1 MDYKQD
7 NIIRAC
13 MQSVQLYIYIY
24 AHAHQR
30 QEASTSMSDQKTSA
44 REQQLTLAKPQD
56 MIRPSYP
63 RE

>member
-13 MQSVQLYIYIY
+13 MQSVQLYIY

-30 QEASTSMSDQKTSA
+30 QEASTSMSDQQTLA